1 MKKKN
6 IANVLMVLVIALI
19 AAASVVFVVNAKR
32 GESAVPETDSSFV
45 SETESD
51 PGESATDRVEDK
63 KKPAAKTVGTERLE
77 EETDASSAV
86 ETEDETYLVTKTE
99 EIVSPA
105 PVSPASSGGG
115 KAPETTG
122 KADGG
127 KSPGATTEA
136 VTEKAAEP
144 EKEEETVPVPTCTV
158 SIRCD
163 TAIENSDRLEAAK
176 KPYLPK
182 DGCILPAVTVEI
194 EEGESVFEALKH
206 VCDKYGIQLEF
217 SWTPIYNS
225 AYIEGIGYL
234 YEFDCGD
241 ESGWIYKV
249 NGVVPNYGCS
259 EFKLRGG
266 ETVEWIYSCEGYG
279 ADVGAEW

>member
-163 TAIENSDRLEAAK
+163 TAIETQTD
-176 KPYLPK
+176 
-182 DGCILPAVTVEI
+182 
-194 EEGESVFEALKH
+194 
-206 VCDKYGIQLEF
+206 
-217 SWTPIYNS
+217 
-225 AYIEGIGYL
+225 
-234 YEFDCGD
+234 
-241 ESGWIYKV
+241 
-249 NGVVPNYGCS
+249 
-259 EFKLRGG
+259 
-266 ETVEWIYSCEGYG
+266 
-279 ADVGAEW
+279 